1 MVRRLNDGLLSAAAE
16 VVARYADQGIGV
28 TDASIV
34 MLAQKYRTDRVLTL
48 DRRHF
53 TVLRT
58 ASDAPFT
65 LLP

>member
-1 MVRRLNDGLLSAAAE
+1 M
-16 VVARYADQGIGV
+16 

-34 MLAQKYRTDRVLTL
+34 VLAQKYRTDRVLTL

-58 ASDAPFT
+58 ASDAPFI